1 MHRSVTGRMA
11 RPGCCGYHPASMALE
26 IDALRI
32 ALLAVCSPEHAVVHR
47 IHGELEHWLNRQ
59 LVTADIEAA
68 LAELE
73 GGGLVAVRREAAQA
87 AWLTTDSGRTLVA
100 ARWEEFF
107 PE

>member
-1 MHRSVTGRMA
+1 M
-11 RPGCCGYHPASMALE
+11 E

-32 ALLAVCSPEHAVVHR
+32 ALLAVCAAEHAPPHR
-47 IHGELEHWLNRQ
+47 IHGELEHWLNRP
-59 LVTADIEAA
+59 LASAEIDAA

-73 GGGLVAVRREAAQA
+73 ARGLVAARRESTAAA
-87 AWLTTDSGRTLVA
+87 FLTTADGRAIVS

>member
-1 MHRSVTGRMA
+1 MGSLA
-11 RPGCCGYHPASMALE
+11 IQ

-47 IHGELEHWLNRQ
+47 IHGELEYWLNRQ
-59 LVTADIEAA
+59 LATADIEAA

-73 GGGLVAVRREAAQA
+73 AGGLVAARPGPAPVV
-87 AWLTTDSGRTLVA
+87 WCTTDSGRTLVA